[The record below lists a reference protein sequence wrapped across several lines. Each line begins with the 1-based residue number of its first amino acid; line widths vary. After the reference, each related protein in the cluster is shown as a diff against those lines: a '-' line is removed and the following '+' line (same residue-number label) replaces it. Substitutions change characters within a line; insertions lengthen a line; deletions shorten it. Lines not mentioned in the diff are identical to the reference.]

1 MDNSAPRS
9 HGSSV
14 LSACI
19 VAAALIASA
28 LVVAHRPS
36 SLAGNTVPGSAS
48 TARPAETPPIAQA
61 SAQEQ
66 FRSQVLAAPS
76 LHTLQKGG
84 RAYTLADVKV
94 TRVIYS
100 AKDDAFSFLYD
111 RVWEPALTA
120 SGDQD
125 NSTTLGNDGYG
136 HYYGTVN
143 LDSLGGDTDQR
154 ADVTIK

>member
-28 LVVAHRPS
+28 LIVAHRPQ
-36 SLAGNTVPGSAS
+36 SLAGNTGPGSAS
-48 TARPAETPPIAQA
+48 TARPVEMPPIAQA
-61 SAQEQ
+61 SVQEQ
-66 FRSQVLAAPS
+66 FRSQVLAAPA

-100 AKDDAFSFLYD
+100 AKDDAFSILYD
-111 RVWEPALTA
+111 WVWQPAMPA
-120 SGDQD
+120 GGAQSD
-125 NSTTLGNDGYG
+125 STTLGNDGYG
-136 HYYGTVN
+136 HYYTTVN
-143 LDSLGGDTDQR
+143 LVSLGGSTDQS